1 MTPLAC
7 VGNSRYFEA
16 LRYSA
21 KVCIMM
27 KGPVAQ
33 HFRPA
38 GFIVKQCSGR
48 AAGFGANVCCAGLWW
63 VKWLVKCLM
72 VGCRVG
78 LTAFC
83 ACVDGFRLSLV
94 GLEAASDLGLC

>member
-1 MTPLAC
+1 M
-7 VGNSRYFEA
+7 
-16 LRYSA
+16 
-21 KVCIMM
+21 
-27 KGPVAQ
+27 
-33 HFRPA
+33 A
-38 GFIVKQCSGR
+38 GQM
-48 AAGFGANVCCAGLWW
+48 
-63 VKWLVKCLM
+63 LM